1 MEHGELVADV
11 ARQGAS
17 APDGALLRRLPSAPR
32 AAVDGP
38 APLTE
43 VMLVYLDHLR
53 AERGLAQ
60 NTLDAYRRDL
70 ELYARYLREHGIGG
84 PLEVSEED
92 VEAFVAWVRGQITLS
107 GRPYAATSVA
117 RTVVAVRG
125 LHRFLAREGLTA
137 DDVAADVGTPATL
150 RSLPKAISVEQV
162 ERLLDTVV
170 GDHPRDV
177 RDRAILE
184 LLYSSG
190 LRISELVGLD
200 VDDIDR
206 VERLVTVTG
215 KGSRMRVVPFGAA
228 AGNALDTWLVRGR
241 AAMMPSSSAAFVNV
255 RGKRLTRQGVWKI
268 VKTRSASARLD
279 AAVSPHT
286 LRHSFATHLLDGGA
300 DVRAVQELLGH
311 ASVTTTQIYTLVS
324 RTRLR
329 QVYEQAHPRAR
340 RSG

>member
-1 MEHGELVADV
+1 DI
-11 ARQGAS
+11 
-17 APDGALLRRLPSAPR
+17 D
-32 AAVDGP
+32 
-38 APLTE
+38 
-43 VMLVYLDHLR
+43 
-53 AERGLAQ
+53 
-60 NTLDAYRRDL
+60 
-70 ELYARYLREHGIGG
+70 G
-84 PLEVSEED
+84 PLEATEED
-92 VEAFVAWVRGQITLS
+92 AEAFVAWVREQVSVT
-107 GRPYAATSVA
+107 GRPYATTSIA

-137 DDVAADVGTPATL
+137 DDVAADLGTPATL

-162 ERLLDTVV
+162 ERLLDVVV
-170 GDHPRDV
+170 GDEPRDV

-200 VDDIDR
+200 SDEIDR

-228 AGNALDTWLVRGR
+228 AAAALDAWLVRGR
-241 AAMMPSSSAAFVNV
+241 AAMMPTTSAAFVNV

-268 VKTRSASARLD
+268 VKTRAAVARLD

-311 ASVTTTQIYTLVS
+311 ANVTTTQIYTLVS
-324 RTRLR
+324 RARLR

-340 RSG
+340 RSR